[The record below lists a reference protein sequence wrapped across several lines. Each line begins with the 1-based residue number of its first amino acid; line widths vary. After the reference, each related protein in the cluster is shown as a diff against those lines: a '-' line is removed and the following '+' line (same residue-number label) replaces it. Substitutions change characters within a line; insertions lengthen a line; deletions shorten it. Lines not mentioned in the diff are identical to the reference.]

1 MGTHK
6 DKGLLDPGEQHPDQK
21 FHEIRELHD
30 GLSDGLTP
38 LEPLDLSK
46 VHSADDLIRAMSRTA
61 FGGRSLG
68 EAADVLEAMIRD
80 PDCLV
85 VCTLSGAM
93 TIAKM
98 GLVLCDM
105 VEQGWVHAVVSTG
118 ALMAHGFLEAT
129 GRSHFK
135 YDPSMSD
142 QELYEK
148 GYDRVYD
155 TLELERSLDDI
166 ERIVYETL
174 AQMPDDEVYSSADF
188 HDHLGAWLAKNTEGR
203 GILKSTHRHGVPVYV
218 PALTDSEIGLDIA
231 LYMRRQKTLEKGCPT
246 YDAFKDLDQF
256 TEQILSAPKCGIFTI
271 GGGVPRNWAQQVA
284 PYLEIM
290 RVRLQED
297 VPQRQFQYGVR
308 LCPEPAHWGGLSGCT
323 YTEGVSWGKF
333 VPKAQGGQYAEVL
346 ADATVTWPL
355 LAKAVGERLAKKP
368 AEKKNFK

>member
-1 MGTHK
+1 MGTHN
-6 DKGLLDPGEQHPDQK
+6 DKGFLDPGEQHPDQK

-118 ALMAHGFLEAT
+118 ALMAHGFVEAT

-188 HDHLGAWLAKNTEGR
+188 HDHLGAWLAKNNEGR

-218 PALTDSEIGLDIA
+218 LALTDSEIGLDIA

-333 VPKAQGGQYAEVL
+333 VPVSFL
-346 ADATVTWPL
+346 
-355 LAKAVGERLAKKP
+355 
-368 AEKKNFK
+368 NFFLCFSQL